1 MEITNNANLEIN
13 KQPEHVAETAGT
25 IAKAEP
31 KLFERVEDK
40 PETTG
45 SMGYTETAGTIAS
58 AGAETAGTVAS
69 SAGSSSGGSF
79 TTVA

>member
-1 MEITNNANLEIN
+1 MEITNNANFEIN
-13 KQPEHVAETAGT
+13 MQPEQKAETAGT

-31 KLFERVEDK
+31 KLFENVEDK

-45 SMGYTETAGTIAS
+45 SMGYTETAGSIAS
-58 AGAETAGTVAS
+58 AETAGTVAS
-69 SAGSSSGGSF
+69 SAGSSSGGF